1 MPDTTG
7 ERQGASTGC
16 QRPSEIRGPAGHG
29 GDQRNTW
36 VLPQRLPCLA
46 TQSKSLCFSGP
57 ESAHPLPP
65 CLWQLTASNEIP
77 KWKSF
82 LAMKLVAEL
91 MPAQRMPLSELEN
104 NASFSSPTQILAW
117 AHSSGTQRRLDCSL
131 CFSLSWASSCSEQ
144 PGYRS
149 RPLCTIHK
157 LMFYRL
163 WAASSRKLTLEKVSW
178 MRDTV

>member
-1 MPDTTG
+1 M
-7 ERQGASTGC
+7 E
-16 QRPSEIRGPAGHG
+16 
-29 GDQRNTW
+29 
-36 VLPQRLPCLA
+36 
-46 TQSKSLCFSGP
+46 
-57 ESAHPLPP
+57 
-65 CLWQLTASNEIP
+65 
-77 KWKSF
+77 
-82 LAMKLVAEL
+82 KLLSYEVVAEL

-104 NASFSSPTQILAW
+104 NASFSSLTQILAW

-157 LMFYRL
+157 LMLFYRL